1 MSDVW
6 IAMLVAAAAVVAAA
20 AAAAVYQWQ
29 TWRAVTKRE
38 VIVITGETSIRGVL
52 WSRRGPLLVI
62 RNAVVDL
69 RGQGVPA
76 DGELVIER
84 RQVNWIQVLP

>member
-1 MSDVW
+1 
-6 IAMLVAAAAVVAAA
+6 MLVGLGVLAVVAAA
-20 AAAAVYQWQ
+20 LVLYERHV
-29 TWRAVTKRE
+29 WRTVTCRE
-38 VIVITGETSIRGVL
+38 VIVITGETSIRGLL

-69 RGQGVPA
+69 RGQAVPA

-84 RQVNWIQVLP
+84 RAVNWIQVLP